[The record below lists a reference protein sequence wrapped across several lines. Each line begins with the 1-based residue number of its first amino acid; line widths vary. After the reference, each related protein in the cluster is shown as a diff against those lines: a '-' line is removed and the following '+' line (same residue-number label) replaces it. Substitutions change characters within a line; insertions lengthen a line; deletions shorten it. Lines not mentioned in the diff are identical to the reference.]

1 LTVAPDSK
9 GGKMELTGKAALLQ
23 QKAVAAATAVNP

>member
-1 LTVAPDSK
+1 M

-23 QKAVAAATAVNP
+23 QKAVAAATAEKPCFR